1 MTRPIITRTIWILS
15 VTSLFTDIASEMLY
29 PVMPYYLVSIGFNIA
44 VIGLLEGL
52 AEATAGLSK
61 GYFGAWSDRKGI
73 RVPFVRMG
81 YAMSSA
87 AKPLLALS
95 SHTLWVFLMRTM
107 DRLGKGVR
115 TGARD
120 ALLAHE
126 STAESRAKVFGFH
139 RSMDT
144 AGAVLGP
151 LLALLFLHF
160 YPERYVALFLI
171 AILPGIATVLST
183 FLLKAD
189 LTPSTAQTGVS
200 VSFSHFVNHWK
211 EGSHD
216 YRKLMTGLI
225 FFALLN
231 SSDMFLLL
239 RAKWAGQSDE
249 TVILLYI
256 VYNLVYALLAYPA
269 GWLADKLGIKLM
281 WITGLL
287 IFVAVYTGFA
297 FAVNDYEYTVLF
309 ALYGAFAACSE
320 GISKAW
326 ISILVRPGQTATAI
340 GSFAGLQS
348 LAALVASATAGVAWT
363 LLGSSSPFLITAA
376 GTFVLL
382 IYFIRLRD
390 PHTVNG
396 YSSGKGN
403 PSG

>member
-1 MTRPIITRTIWILS
+1 MTSRIITRTIWILS
-15 VTSLFTDIASEMLY
+15 FTSLFTDMASEMLY
-29 PVMPYYLVSIGFNIA
+29 PVMPSYLVSIGFNIA
-44 VIGLLEGL
+44 IIGLLEGL

-81 YAMSSA
+81 YTMSSA

-95 SHTLWVFLMRTM
+95 SQTIWVFLMRTM

-120 ALLAHE
+120 AMLAQE

-160 YPERYVALFLI
+160 YPERYITLFLI
-171 AILPGIATVLST
+171 AILPGVVTVVST
-183 FLLKAD
+183 FLLKDD
-189 LTPSTAQTGVS
+189 LTPAKVQSGTGVS
-200 VSFSHFVNHWK
+200 FSYFVNHWK

-216 YRKLMTGLI
+216 YRRLMTGLI

-239 RAKWAGQSDE
+239 RAKWAGHSDE
-249 TVILLYI
+249 AVILLYV

-269 GWLADKLGIKLM
+269 GWLADRFGIKLM

-287 IFVAVYTGFA
+287 IFTVVYTGFV
-297 FAVNDYEYTVLF
+297 FAGNIYEYALLF

-326 ISILVRPGQTATAI
+326 ISLLVSPGQTATAI

-348 LAALVASATAGVAWT
+348 IAALLASATAGIAWT

-382 IYFIRLRD
+382 IYFVRLRD
-390 PHTVNG
+390 PHIVKG

-403 PSG
+403 PSD